1 MNDVA
6 WLVDD
11 GLVLDGFELEG
22 FDEDGAASHRPYLSW
37 HLFAGR
43 Q

>member
-1 MNDVA
+1 
-6 WLVDD
+6 VDD
-11 GLVLDGFELEG
+11 GFVLDGFELDGCELDG

-37 HLFAGR
+37 HSFAGR